1 MYNPISNRKQ
11 YNGYRVDKAQRM
23 NGNKH
28 KRTTAIIFE
37 DISSGDIIEG
47 KEKFCKEMGITI
59 GKLTNKLLKSR
70 SDFFEEPIE
79 VNGRFFKHKRPL
91 DIYEK

>member
-1 MYNPISNRKQ
+1 MYNPIINRKQ
-11 YNGYRVDKAQRM
+11 YKGYRVDKAERM

-37 DISSGDIIEG
+37 DISSGEIIEG
-47 KEKFCKEMGITI
+47 KEKFCKQMSITI
-59 GKLTNKLLKSR
+59 GKLTNKILKSR

>member
-1 MYNPISNRKQ
+1 MYNSITNRKQ

-23 NGNKH
+23 NGNNH

-37 DISSGDIIEG
+37 DTESGEIIEG
-47 KEKFCKEMGITI
+47 KEKFCKEMGISI

-70 SDFFEEPIE
+70 KDFFEQPIE

-91 DIYEK
+91 DIYEN